1 LTQRIHRPEQ
11 YGGFV
16 QTAGLKE
23 LNMKERGWPAYPVA
37 RRASELIYPRFLS
50 ASDGDGLA
58 KSAHS
63 PDLADIEGMIDAVFW
78 ASLRREESYVPT
90 ISAAFLDP
98 EAAGDPLRFEQ
109 PLPFSP
115 DALAR
120 LAPAMERPGVHLG
133 VWRRSGELQVWGT
146 ATRIPEHCFVLE
158 VTSPGLL
165 VIKESRGEETRKF
178 ANIAVLE
185 GDLIKVLSE
194 DAMNLPDCLPMVR
207 SLLGIGTAAPPSED
221 LNVLLQLAV
230 SMRSHGRGG
239 SLLVVPETSE
249 NWRSSIIPPIRYAVS
264 PPFLGLLNL
273 LDSGSTSEDPAWK
286 NSLRR
291 TVEAI
296 AGLTAVDGATVMSD
310 SYQLIA
316 FGAKI
321 GRRQGGTRVEQVVV
335 TEPVAGSV
343 AEVVHPTQ
351 LGGTRHL
358 SAAQF
363 AQDQINAMAL
373 VASQDG
379 RFTVFAWSPCEQMVH
394 AHRIEALLR

>member
-1 LTQRIHRPEQ
+1 
-11 YGGFV
+11 
-16 QTAGLKE
+16 
-23 LNMKERGWPAYPVA
+23 MKGRNWPAYPVA
-37 RRASELIYPRFLS
+37 RRVSELIYPRFLRGL
-50 ASDGDGLA
+50 AQGDGQPD
-58 KSAHS
+58 S
-63 PDLADIEGMIDAVFW
+63 PHRPDISDIEAMIDAAFW
-78 ASLRREESYVPT
+78 ASLRREEGYVPT

-98 EAAGDPLRFEQ
+98 DGARDALRFEQ
-109 PLPFSP
+109 PLPFAP

-120 LAPAMERPGVHLG
+120 LAPAVERPGVHLG

-146 ATRIPEHCFVLE
+146 TTWIPKHCFVLE

-165 VIKESRGEETRKF
+165 VIKESRGEETGKF
-178 ANIAVLE
+178 ANVAVLE

-207 SLLGIGTAAPPSED
+207 SLLGFGLAGASTDD
-221 LNVLLQLAV
+221 LNVLLQLAI
-230 SMRSHGRGG
+230 SMRRHGRGG
-239 SLLVVPETSE
+239 SLLVVPSTSE
-249 NWRSSIIPPIRYAVS
+249 RWRDSIVPPIRYSVS
-264 PPFLGLLNL
+264 PPFLGLPDLLHNGLVIQDPTWKIALN
-273 LDSGSTSEDPAWK
+273 
-286 NSLRR
+286 R
-291 TVEAI
+291 TIDAI

-321 GRRQGGTRVEQVVV
+321 GRDQEGTRVEQLVV

-343 AEVVHPTQ
+343 AEIVHPTQ

-363 AQDQINAMAL
+363 AQDQPDSMAL

-379 RFTVFAWSPCEQMVH
+379 RFTIFAWSPCEKMVH
-394 AHRIEALLR
+394 ARRIEALLR

>member
-1 LTQRIHRPEQ
+1 
-11 YGGFV
+11 
-16 QTAGLKE
+16 
-23 LNMKERGWPAYPVA
+23 MKGRDWPTYPVA
-37 RRASELIYPRFLS
+37 RRVSELIYPRFLRGLGQ
-50 ASDGDGLA
+50 GDRPD
-58 KSAHS
+58 S
-63 PDLADIEGMIDAVFW
+63 PHCPDTADIEGMIDAAFW
-78 ASLRREESYVPT
+78 ASLRREEGYVPT

-98 EAAGDPLRFEQ
+98 DGAGDPLRFEQ
-109 PLPFSP
+109 ALPFAP

-120 LAPAMERPGVHLG
+120 LAPAVERAGVHLG
-133 VWRRSGELQVWGT
+133 VWRRSGNLQVWGT
-146 ATRIPEHCFVLE
+146 ATKIPKHCFVLE

-165 VIKESRGEETRKF
+165 VVKESRGEETGKF
-178 ANIAVLE
+178 ANVAVLE

-207 SLLGIGTAAPPSED
+207 SLLGWTGSPTDD

-230 SMRSHGRGG
+230 SMRGHGRGG
-239 SLLVVPETSE
+239 SLLVVPSTGDR
-249 NWRSSIIPPIRYAVS
+249 WRDSIIPPIRYSVS
-264 PPFLGLLNL
+264 PPFVGLPDL
-273 LDSGSTSEDPAWK
+273 LHIGSIAQDPTWK

-291 TVEAI
+291 IVDVI

-310 SYQLIA
+310 SYQVIA

-321 GRRQGGTRVEQVVV
+321 GRHPEGTRVEQVVV
-335 TEPVAGSV
+335 TEPVTGSV
-343 AEVVHPTQ
+343 AEIVHPTQ

-363 AQDQINAMAL
+363 AQDQPDSMAL

-379 RFTVFAWSPCEQMVH
+379 RFTIFAWSPCEQMVH

>member
-1 LTQRIHRPEQ
+1 
-11 YGGFV
+11 
-16 QTAGLKE
+16 
-23 LNMKERGWPAYPVA
+23 MKGKDWPAYPVA
-37 RRASELIYPRFLS
+37 RRVSELIYPHFLRGLS
-50 ASDGDGLA
+50 PSDGRPD
-58 KSAHS
+58 S
-63 PDLADIEGMIDAVFW
+63 PHRPEIADIEEMIDAAFW
-78 ASLRREESYVPT
+78 ASLRREEGYVPT

-98 EAAGDPLRFEQ
+98 DGARDPLRFEQ
-109 PLPFSP
+109 PLPFAP

-120 LAPAMERPGVHLG
+120 LAPAVERPGVHLG
-133 VWRRSGELQVWGT
+133 VWRRAGDLQVWGT
-146 ATRIPEHCFVLE
+146 VTSIPKYCFVLE

-165 VIKESRGEETRKF
+165 VIKESRGEESGKF
-178 ANIAVLE
+178 ANVAVLE

-194 DAMNLPDCLPMVR
+194 DPTNLPDCLPMVR
-207 SLLGIGTAAPPSED
+207 SLLGSGLAAFPPDD

-230 SMRSHGRGG
+230 SIRRHGRGG

-249 NWRSSIIPPIRYAVS
+249 RWRESIVPPIRYSVS
-264 PPFLGLLNL
+264 PPFPGLPDL
-273 LDSGSTSEDPAWK
+273 LHNTLATQDPTWK
-286 NSLRR
+286 TALRR
-291 TVEAI
+291 TIDAI

-310 SYQLIA
+310 GYQLIA

-321 GRRQGGTRVEQVVV
+321 GHHQQGTQVERLVV

-343 AEVVHPTQ
+343 AEIVHPTQ

-363 AQDQINAMAL
+363 AQDQPDSMAL

-379 RFTVFAWSPCEQMVH
+379 RFTIFAWSPCEQMVH